1 MSTQAKVTDRR
12 AGTRIEVAY
21 GTKTIPDLGEV
32 NLVGLCS
39 VRLLAGHATILLPGE
54 RGHYHKATAEDYIF
68 MADSSP
74 ATLELNGQ
82 RHSVEPGAVAVI
94 PPGVVHNLLAD
105 RGGDVEFL
113 VVTTPKYRPED
124 SFDVFEGEGNLELP
138 TVFGRVVEPSFE
150 RVTRNTISIIDDPV
164 RTPGRTSELTRV
176 TMPPHGQFPTRCHDE
191 RQEVLAIFAGTGTLT
206 LDGVD
211 YRVSEGNI
219 VAIPPHVS
227 HTVAAG
233 QHGLDFLLIC
243 AVPHIPA
250 ASSHSLTKGDVK

>member
-1 MSTQAKVTDRR
+1 MSMRAKVTDRR
-12 AGTRIEVAY
+12 AGARIRVAY

-32 NLVGLCS
+32 DLVGLCN
-39 VRLLAGHATILLPGE
+39 VRLSAGHATVLLPGE
-54 RGHYHKATAEDYIF
+54 RGHYHRATTEDYIF

-82 RHSVEPGAVAVI
+82 QHSVERGAVAVI

-124 SFDVFEGEGNLELP
+124 SFDVFEGEADPKLP
-138 TVFGRVVEPSFE
+138 TAFGRVVEPSSE
-150 RVTRNTISIIDDPV
+150 PVTSNTISIIDDPV
-164 RTPGRTSELTRV
+164 RTPCRGSELTRV
-176 TMPPHGQFPTRCHDE
+176 TIPAHGQFPTRCHDE
-191 RQEVLAIFAGTGTLT
+191 RQVVLAIFAGTGTLT

-211 YRVSEGNI
+211 FGVSEGSI
-219 VAIPPHVS
+219 VAIPPRVS

-233 QHGLDFLLIC
+233 QRGLTFLLISG
-243 AVPHIPA
+243 VPCVPA
-250 ASSHSLTKGDVK
+250 APSHSITKGGIV